1 MQRALVFGLAALL
14 VACASEK
21 GPKVSREETQVSSM
35 RFRVAEVDQKTRLVT
50 LVDSSGAKTR
60 FRADEAVKN
69 LPQVKVGDELV
80 GTLVESL
87 AIEARKATPEDKNTP
102 ATVSEALATA
112 EPGQKPAG
120 LYVRQIQALYTI
132 ESIDKAR
139 GGGTLRDAN
148 GKSTFVKARDP
159 SVLDKV
165 KVGDTVVVTLTQGL
179 SLEVTAPGT

>member
-1 MQRALVFGLAALL
+1 MHRALVFSVAALL
-14 VACASEK
+14 LACASS

-50 LVDSSGAKTR
+50 LVDGTGAKYR

-80 GTLVESL
+80 GTLVESM
-87 AIEARKATPEDKNTP
+87 AIEVRKATAEDQKTP
-102 ATVSEALATA
+102 ATVAEALATA
-112 EPGQKPAG
+112 EPGEKPAG

-139 GGGTLRDAN
+139 GGGTLRDAD

-165 KVGDTVVVTLTQGL
+165 KVGDTVAVTLTQGL
-179 SLEVTAPGT
+179 SLEVVAPGT